1 MGKIYATESD
11 KHKSAKASPSTIK
24 FLLDYSKALE
34 ITEANGLQFESN
46 LN

>member
-34 ITEANGLQFESN
+34 ITEADGLQFESN

>member
-11 KHKSAKASPSTIK
+11 KCRLAKAKPSTVR

-34 ITEANGLQFESN
+34 ITEVNGLQFESN